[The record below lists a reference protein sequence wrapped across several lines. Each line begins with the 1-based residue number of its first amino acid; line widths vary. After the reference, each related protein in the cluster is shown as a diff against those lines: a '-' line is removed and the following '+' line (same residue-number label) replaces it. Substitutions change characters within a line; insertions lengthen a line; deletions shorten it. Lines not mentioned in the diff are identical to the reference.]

1 MKKRIVIISLLI
13 FGTYSI
19 AEGDPSKISKAEKAE
34 LAKQVKSVFKNKCAK
49 CHGPEGI
56 RTTEN
61 PYADF
66 DYVLDL
72 KKLASN
78 PEIIVPGNP
87 NESKLWWNVDDEIM
101 PDSNQN
107 EEPLPANEKE
117 IIRRWIAV
125 GTPTEEGVTPKL
137 SP

>member
-1 MKKRIVIISLLI
+1 MDSLLI

-19 AEGDPSKISKAEKAE
+19 AGGNPTKLSQSEKAE
-34 LAKQVKSVFKNKCAK
+34 LAKQVKTIFKNKCAK
-49 CHGPEGI
+49 CHGPEGV
-56 RTTEN
+56 RTTKE
-61 PYADF
+61 PHGEF
-66 DYVLDL
+66 EYVLDL

-87 NESKLWWNVDDEIM
+87 NESKLFMSVDDDIM
-101 PDSNQN
+101 PDSEQD

-117 IIRRWIAV
+117 IIRRWILV
-125 GTPTEEGVTPKL
+125 GAPAEDGV